1 MYRQLFRHFT
11 SLTVK
16 TTINPLQ
23 YISRRTHHCKPFPV
37 ISKAAPEF
45 KGQAVING
53 HFKNIQLSDYKGKY
67 VVLFFYPLDFT
78 FVCPTELVAFDEK
91 LEEFRQLDTEVIGC
105 STDSVYSHLAWIN
118 TPRKQG
124 GLGGLKYPLLSDFS
138 KEISRSYGVL
148 IDDNG
153 GIALRGLFIIDR
165 EQNIRQIT
173 INDLPVGRSVDEIL
187 RLIKAHQFV
196 EKYGEVC
203 PADWNE
209 NTNPNTIKPDPIK
222 SKEYFEKQQ

>member
-1 MYRQLFRHFT
+1 MFRQLFRHFP
-11 SLTVK
+11 SLTIK
-16 TTINPLQ
+16 TTTSPFRYLPH
-23 YISRRTHHCKPFPV
+23 RTHHCNPFPA
-37 ISKAAPEF
+37 ISKGAPEF

-53 HFKNIQLSDYKGKY
+53 HFKDIQLSDYKGKY

-78 FVCPTELVAFDEK
+78 FVCPTELVAFNEK
-91 LEEFRQLDTEVIGC
+91 LEEFRQLDTEIIGC

-118 TPRKQG
+118 TPRQQG

-138 KEISRSYGVL
+138 KEISRRYGVL

-165 EQNIRQIT
+165 EQNLRQIT

-187 RLIKAHQFV
+187 RLVRAFQFV
-196 EKYGEVC
+196 EKHGEVC
-203 PADWNE
+203 PANWNE
-209 NTNPNTIKPDPIK
+209 KTNPNTIKPDPIK
-222 SKEYFEKQQ
+222 SKEYFQKQE